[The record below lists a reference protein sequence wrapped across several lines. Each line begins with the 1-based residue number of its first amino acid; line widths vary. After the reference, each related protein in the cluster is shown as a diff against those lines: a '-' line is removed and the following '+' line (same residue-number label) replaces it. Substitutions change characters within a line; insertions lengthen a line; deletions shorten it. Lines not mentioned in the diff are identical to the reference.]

1 MGAIGAGLRP
11 PLATISYY
19 LCNYRRPAKL
29 LAKAAADG
37 SMALA
42 RGRSLW
48 KCALTVHILS
58 GQWEPTR
65 QHGALP
71 CRGAEAQA
79 KFTTHESKHI

>member
-48 KCALTVHILS
+48 KCA
-58 GQWEPTR
+58 G
-65 QHGALP
+65 
-71 CRGAEAQA
+71 
-79 KFTTHESKHI
+79 